1 MSNNG
6 RARNSGENPT
16 GTQFCYTLN
25 NYDDD
30 DVLRLRALHTIATNR
45 VQYHAF
51 QAEVGE
57 SGTPHLQ
64 VLCQLTSGIHC
75 LQR

>member
-6 RARNSGENPT
+6 RQRNTGANPT
-16 GTQFCYTLN
+16 GDQWCYTLN
-25 NYDDD
+25 NYHND
-30 DVLRLRALHTIATNR
+30 DVLRLRALHTTQANKVLFHT
-45 VQYHAF
+45 F

-64 VLCQLTSGIHC
+64 VITLYP
-75 LQR
+75 RR